1 MTTIEDVI
9 NNMDKKE
16 TETFEKRLL
25 GYIRQD
31 LARVGFYETYVQP
44 YGISNE
50 EGREKLKEMAESVLS
65 QFKSQVYERIKDQ
78 TKEEV
83 KYLRFPK
90 IKKEYKT
97 IRNATTKA
105 FKRFKP
111 KHITDTFMIYHF
123 YRKFLEHS
131 Y

>member
-9 NNMDKKE
+9 NSMDKKDME
-16 TETFEKRLL
+16 DFEKHLL
-25 GYIRQD
+25 GYVRQD
-31 LARVGFYETYVQP
+31 LARVGFYETYVKP

-65 QFKSQVYERIKDQ
+65 QFKSQVYERIKYQ

-90 IKKEYKT
+90 TKKEYKT
-97 IRNATTKA
+97 IRNATIKA
-105 FKRFKP
+105 FQKFRT

-123 YRKFLEHS
+123 YRKVFRL
-131 Y
+131 

>member
-1 MTTIEDVI
+1 MATIEDVI
-9 NNMDKKE
+9 DNIDKE
-16 TETFEKRLL
+16 DFEKRLL
-25 GYIRQD
+25 GYLRLD
-31 LARVGFYETYVQP
+31 LTRAGFYETYVQP

-50 EGREKLKEMAESVLS
+50 EGREKLKEMAESVLYH
-65 QFKSQVYERIKDQ
+65 FKSQVYERIKDQ
-78 TKEEV
+78 TIEEV

-97 IRNATTKA
+97 VRNATTKA

-111 KHITDTFMIYHF
+111 KHIADTFMIYHF
-123 YRKFLEHS
+123 YRKFLEYS